1 VTKIVISY
9 QVVEL
14 VLLVDFIFL
23 RHVGNQNHECTVV
36 VESKFYV
43 ITYILLWPFWDA
55 TNGLLLEMLKTI
67 KRVLSIT
74 DFSYCM

>member
-14 VLLVDFIFL
+14 VLLVEFIFL
-23 RHVGNQNHECTVV
+23 RHVDNKNHKCTVV

-43 ITYILLWPFWDA
+43 ITYILL
-55 TNGLLLEMLKTI
+55 
-67 KRVLSIT
+67 
-74 DFSYCM
+74 